1 MSAHAALSR
10 PGRGRGL
17 VPAVLVVLVAAL
29 AVAFVFVPWIA
40 AGAGPG
46 GGYDSEGDLRDALRE
61 SFVAY
66 WRSGD
71 RDVSPGLER
80 VVDYWFR
87 FHLVKGLISALMLGV
102 LIALGVI
109 VWKAFVRAD
118 ALGAGRRAALA
129 SAGVVVSLGAVFS
142 LVALMANVQGLIAP
156 LSSLMPMVVSGKAD
170 PTLTSTL
177 DQIRGQLEASPG
189 AGGHSPAL
197 DLLIDDFARY
207 HAAMAVIA
215 ATVMAA
221 FIALSVALWRKFAR
235 TDRSGRRARRVLA
248 SFGAVTV
255 LLSLAL
261 VVVTVANTYTA
272 GHSAPALQAFFEGS
286 W

>member
-1 MSAHAALSR
+1 M
-10 PGRGRGL
+10 
-17 VPAVLVVLVAAL
+17 L
-29 AVAFVFVPWIA
+29 AGV
-40 AGAGPG
+40 GPG
-46 GGYDSEGDLRDALRE
+46 GGFDSERDLRGAVRE

-66 WRSGD
+66 WGSGD
-71 RDVSPGLER
+71 RDVTPGLDR

-87 FHLVKGLISALMLGV
+87 FHLVKGAISALMLGV

-118 ALGAGRRAALA
+118 ALGAGKRAALA

-142 LVALMANVQGLIAP
+142 LAALMANVQGLVAP
-156 LSSLMPMVVSGKAD
+156 LSSLMPMLMSGGEAD
-170 PTLTSTL
+170 PALTSTL
-177 DQIRGQLEASPG
+177 GQVRGQLAASPG

-197 DLLIDDFARY
+197 DMLIDDFARY

-215 ATVMAA
+215 ATVLAA
-221 FIALSVALWRKFAR
+221 FIAASVALWRGFAR

-248 SFGAVTV
+248 SFGALTV

-261 VVVTVANTYTA
+261 IVVTVANTYTA
-272 GHSAPALQAFFEGS
+272 GHSAPALQAFFDGS